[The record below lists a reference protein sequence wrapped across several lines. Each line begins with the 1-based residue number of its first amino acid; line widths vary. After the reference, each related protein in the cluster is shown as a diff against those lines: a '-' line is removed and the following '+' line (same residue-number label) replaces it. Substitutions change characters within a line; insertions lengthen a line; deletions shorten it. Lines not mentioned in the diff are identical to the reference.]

1 MGSSISPAAIAG
13 TVIGGIAALVL
24 GLVLVLW
31 LHRKSQRDRK
41 AAALPEPRPQE
52 PPASVFKSYINR
64 LISRAGY
71 DTQGNRVTCYLFRQ
85 YTKHHPSSSC
95 RADHTALA

>member
-24 GLVLVLW
+24 GLALVLW

-41 AAALPEPRPQE
+41 AAVSPEPRPQE
-52 PPASVFKSYINR
+52 PHASVLNHTS
-64 LISRAGY
+64 
-71 DTQGNRVTCYLFRQ
+71 
-85 YTKHHPSSSC
+85 
-95 RADHTALA
+95 TALSPAQAMTPKETVPPATSSGNTPNITPPPPAAQITQP